1 MVKARRF
8 LLIAALMSCGLRP
21 LRAQM
26 FGLPGQPFGAAP
38 GQTSPETAEMQKAQS
53 QLMRE
58 AVPELHAFQER
69 LQSIEREIGRITE
82 RFAKDEINKESAK
95 VDILPLIREAHE
107 IRNDPE
113 FLAEQRLSQAV
124 FASPKF
130 QKKAEAAMRALA
142 EKQRRKRKARR

>member
-1 MVKARRF
+1 MGV
-8 LLIAALMSCGLRP
+8 G
-21 LRAQM
+21 
-26 FGLPGQPFGAAP
+26 GEGWGGAP
-38 GQTSPETAEMQKAQS
+38 GQTSPEMAEMQKAQS

-113 FLAEQRLSQAV
+113 FLAEQRLAPAV
-124 FASPKF
+124 FASPTF